1 LTYLLLLKAMNLR
14 ALSILSVLIF
24 SSSISAQVAQL
35 KDEPLIRIGLE
46 TSARSVSITTSDPQ
60 LVSVA
65 TGDTPKFLD
74 TARVTVSAR
83 SYQPPTVEYY
93 NFEVPD
99 IATSDEAETIA
110 KDARSATGEKTEVFP
125 GEKSGTW
132 KVRIGERKE
141 TLEEA
146 NAFKEFLSDKGFDQA
161 EITTEKVTLPS
172 DDAVALTQQLKNGK
186 PTQVR
191 SLILNGPT
199 GPNANSNST
208 GPNGVKSTVMI
219 DPIIPVIDSNL
230 REVVVSG
237 GTEGSRFSSLK
248 PIAFGST
255 NDRLTPVRV
264 NGKAYRGKIELFVND
279 RGTLTVVNVVPL
291 EEYLKGVVPNE
302 LGFPALEAEKAQAVA
317 ARTYAIA
324 NINQFGKQGFDILP
338 TTRSQVYRGY
348 SSESQMATRAVLET
362 KGIVATYHGKPIN
375 ALYTST
381 CGGRTENSENIF
393 EFAEPYLRGVECSL
407 EGRQQFD
414 PFLIKSTRNT
424 AQLKNDGD
432 LDLVR
437 QTAILSVNSFS
448 IPAPRFTDEWFEAQ
462 PSQSELANWIG
473 QLAYRFGK
481 PTPAVTPESAK
492 PGELAKILGSFVYPE
507 AFADTLM
514 SESDINYQL
523 SFLDAT
529 EVPKDA
535 RANTAALLRDGWISL
550 YPDLTLKP
558 KQAFSRAKMLRLV
571 LQIMNKKK
579 WMPGLQSGV
588 AKAST
593 DGKLVLKNGKV
604 DKQLIV
610 RTDVYLFRQFGD
622 DMYQVREAALIG
634 GETVSYHTNPAGEVD
649 YLEIKPV
656 TGVTTA
662 ERDSSFTL
670 WNKTLSAGQVQA
682 RLSRYVRGIGT
693 LYDVRIAV
701 KGYSRRAI
709 DLEITGSN
717 GTFHLKGGKIRS
729 ALQLNEQLFVMN
741 KRYEGTR
748 AISYSFTGRGWGHGV
763 GMCQYGAY
771 GLAKMGVKYDA
782 IVKHYYTGID
792 LTKAY

>member
-1 LTYLLLLKAMNLR
+1 MNLKA
-14 ALSILSVLIF
+14 LSFLSVLFF
-24 SSSISAQVAQL
+24 SVSISAQL
-35 KDEPLIRIGLE
+35 KQEPLIRIGLE
-46 TSARSVSITTSDPQ
+46 TSARSVSITTTDPQ

-65 TGDTPKFLD
+65 AGDTPKFLD

-99 IATSDEAETIA
+99 IATSEEAETVA
-110 KDARSATGEKTEVFP
+110 KDAREATGDKAEVFP
-125 GEKSGTW
+125 GEKAGAW

-146 NAFKEFLSDKGFDQA
+146 NAYKEFLTDKGFDEA
-161 EITTEKVTLPS
+161 EIVTEKVTLPS

-186 PTQVR
+186 PSQVK
-191 SLILNGPT
+191 SLIPGDQRDT
-199 GPNANSNST
+199 NANT
-208 GPNGVKSTVMI
+208 PGANGVKSTVMTG
-219 DPIIPVIDSNL
+219 IIAPVIDPNL
-230 REVVVSG
+230 REVVVAG
-237 GTEGSRFSSLK
+237 GTEASRFSSLK
-248 PIAFGST
+248 PIAFGSM

-279 RGTLTVVNVVPL
+279 RGTLTVVNVVSL
-291 EEYLKGVVPNE
+291 EDYLRGVVPNE
-302 LGFPALEAEKAQAVA
+302 LGLPAIEAQKAQAVA
-317 ARTYAIA
+317 ARTYAVA
-324 NINQFGKQGFDILP
+324 NINQFGKQGFDLLP

-348 SSESQMATRAVLET
+348 GSESQMGTRAVAET
-362 KGIVATYHGKPIN
+362 KGIIATWHGKTIN

-414 PFLIKSTRNT
+414 PFLIKSSRQT
-424 AQLKNDGD
+424 AQLKEEGY

-437 QTAILSVNSFS
+437 QSATLGVNGFS
-448 IPAPRFTDEWFEAQ
+448 ITAPRFSDEWFEAQ
-462 PSQSELANWIG
+462 PTQSELMNWIG

-492 PGELAKILGSFVYPE
+492 PGELAKILASFIYPE
-507 AFADTLM
+507 SFADTMM

-523 SFLDAT
+523 SFLDAG
-529 EVPKDA
+529 EVPKEA
-535 RANTAALLRDGWISL
+535 RANTAALLRDGWMSL

-558 KQAFSRAKMLRLV
+558 KQPFSRAKMLRLV
-571 LQIMNKKK
+571 LQIFGKKK
-579 WMPGLQSGV
+579 WMPVLQSGTT
-588 AKAST
+588 KASV
-593 DGKLVLKNGKV
+593 DGKLILKSGRTE
-604 DKQLIV
+604 KQLALKP
-610 RTDVYLFRQFGD
+610 DVYLFRQFGD

-634 GETVSYHTNPAGEVD
+634 GETVSYHTNGAGEVD

-656 TGVTTA
+656 TTVTTA

-693 LYDVRIAV
+693 LYDVRIAA
-701 KGYSRRAI
+701 KGYSRRAT
-709 DLEITGSN
+709 DLEIVGSN

-729 ALQLNEQLFVMN
+729 ALQLNEQLFVLN

-748 AISYSFTGRGWGHGV
+748 AVSYSFTGRGWGHGV